1 MNILMQ
7 ILDEG
12 KVDDAHG
19 RTVNF
24 ANTIICMTSNA
35 GSTDKSIGVGFNRTE
50 NEITREKAMKG
61 LRDFLRPEFIS
72 RIDEIVVFK
81 DLTKEHYAQ
90 IAALT
95 LDEMKE
101 PLAEKNISLEY
112 TKEALDLIAE
122 KSFGK
127 SYGARDI
134 RRVIRQ
140 EIEDSIA
147 DLIIEKVSEINK
159 IVISVKDG
167 SFNVTGRKE
176 KAKNEA

>member
-1 MNILMQ
+1 
-7 ILDEG
+7 
-12 KVDDAHG
+12 
-19 RTVNF
+19 
-24 ANTIICMTSNA
+24 
-35 GSTDKSIGVGFNRTE
+35 
-50 NEITREKAMKG
+50 MKG
-61 LRDFLRPEFIS
+61 LKDFLRPEFIS
-72 RIDEIVVFK
+72 RIDEIVVFR
-81 DLTKEHYAQ
+81 DLTKENYAQ

-112 TKEALDLIAE
+112 TDEALGLIAE

-127 SYGARDI
+127 AYGARDI

-147 DLIIEKVSEINK
+147 DIIIEKATSINK

-167 SFNVTGRKE
+167 SFNVAGRKE
-176 KAKNEA
+176 KIKNEA